1 MRKLASITEGIIGQP
16 MFNIFKKVNE
26 MQRSGRKI
34 YHFELG
40 DSDYES
46 HLHIREAAKEALDQ
60 DDTHYV
66 EHMGILGLR
75 QAIAEHTEEYL
86 GFRPD
91 LNQIV
96 VIPANAVID
105 FVIRC
110 VADPRDEIVFS
121 DPGFSTYIAVANY
134 TGVKWVGVP
143 TNEAN
148 AFHLDAKEIAKRITG
163 KTRLLIINSPN
174 NPTGAVLSKEE
185 VEAIYK
191 VAEEKDI
198 FILSDEI
205 YSRVIYG
212 KAHYSP
218 GAHDRCKERTIIL
231 NGFSKGYSMPGWRL
245 GYAIGPEK
253 VIQKMGMLF
262 QTIYTCAPPFIQ
274 RAGIAALRGNQQVI
288 EDRISKF
295 KMLRDLLVE
304 RLNQIPG
311 ISCPV
316 PDGAYY
322 VFPNISNT
330 GMSSVEFADFV
341 LESAGVTLV
350 PGTCFGEHGEGHVRM
365 CFAKEPEVIEEAC
378 AKMRDALSEF
388 MSGTEEK
395 RTGIK
400 VSAKYTS

>member
-1 MRKLASITEGIIGQP
+1 MVMRRLAKITEGIIGQP

-26 MQRSGRKI
+26 MERSGRKI

-46 HLHIREAAKEALDQ
+46 HPHIRQATKEALDQ

-66 EHMGILGLR
+66 EHVGILDLR
-75 QAIAEHTEEYL
+75 KAIAEHTEEYL

-91 LNQIV
+91 LNQVV

-110 VADPRDEIVFS
+110 VADSGHEVIFS

-134 TGVKWVGVP
+134 IGVKQVGIP
-143 TNEAN
+143 TKEED
-148 AFHLDAKEIAKRITG
+148 AFHLDPEEIAKRITDN
-163 KTRLLIINSPN
+163 TRLLIINSPH

-185 VEAIYK
+185 IEAIYK

-198 FILSDEI
+198 YILSDEI

-212 KAHYSP
+212 KAHHSP
-218 GAHDRCKERTIIL
+218 GIHDKCKERTIIL

-253 VIQKMGMLF
+253 VIEKMGMLF

-274 RAGIAALRGNQQVI
+274 RAGIAALKVNQQTI
-288 EDRISKF
+288 EDRINKF
-295 KMLRDLLVE
+295 KTLRDLLVK
-304 RLNQIPG
+304 RLNEIPG

-322 VFPNISNT
+322 VFPNIRNT
-330 GMSSVEFADFV
+330 GMSSAEFADFV
-341 LESAGVTLV
+341 LERAGVTLV
-350 PGTCFGEHGEGHVRM
+350 PGTCFGEHGEGYVRI
-365 CFAKEPEVIEEAC
+365 CFTKEPEIIEAAC
-378 AKMRDALSEF
+378 KKMKDALLGFTS
-388 MSGTEEK
+388 
-395 RTGIK
+395 RTSLRHTAG
-400 VSAKYTS
+400 